1 MPLMAAATRGVI
13 MKITLPSTSSIGA
26 VITELDASQIDA
38 TQIQALKS
46 AVYQHKLLVLRNQS
60 LDDAQY
66 LAFAGKLGTPQI
78 YLQSN
83 YHHPQHPEIFVSSN
97 VLENGVKVGVAGT
110 GQYWHTDYQ
119 FAEQPLST
127 TLIYP
132 KILPTSKRET
142 YYIDMARVYA
152 SLPDTLAS
160 YVDGKRAIHEA
171 KWRYK
176 ISAKDIDRALID
188 ILREA
193 EDTAPAVTHP
203 AVIEHPVTGE
213 RSLYVSRGF
222 TTGIQGLDARA
233 NARVLTALFDFI
245 EREEHVHTHTWQEGD
260 ILYWD
265 NRTLLHRAS
274 RAPRGE
280 PCKSYRIGVY
290 DELPFYVNTNP
301 STTTAR
307 TKAPLPWLTA
317 TQ

>member
-1 MPLMAAATRGVI
+1 MQ
-13 MKITLPSTSSIGA
+13 ITLPPTSCIGA
-26 VITELDASQIDA
+26 VVTDLDASQLDA
-38 TQIQALKS
+38 TQIQALKRT
-46 AVYQHKLLVLRNQS
+46 VYQYKLLVLRNQS
-60 LDDAQY
+60 LDDVQY
-66 LAFAGKLGTPQI
+66 LEFASKLGTPQI

-97 VLENGVKVGVAGT
+97 VLENGQKVGVAGT

-119 FAEQPLST
+119 FDERPLST
-127 TLIYP
+127 TLVYP

-152 SLPDTLAS
+152 TLPAELAS
-160 YVDGKRAIHEA
+160 YVAGKRAIHEA

-188 ILREA
+188 ILREV
-193 EDTAPAVTHP
+193 ENTAPAVTHP

-222 TTGIQGLDARA
+222 TTGIQGLGERES
-233 NARVLTALFDFI
+233 ARVLTALFEFI
-245 EREEHVHTHTWQEGD
+245 ERDEHVHTHTWQEGD

-265 NRTLLHRAS
+265 NRALLHRAS

-280 PCKSYRIGVY
+280 PCRSYRIGVY
-290 DELPFYVNTNP
+290 DDLPFYVNTEP
-301 STTTAR
+301 APTTAR